1 MNSSRRVEEHERGRE
16 SETEVFAKRKER
28 WWRMGGACETTW
40 RVSQQFLS
48 SVHECEGGLP

>member
-28 WWRMGGACETTW
+28 WWRMGGACETT
-40 RVSQQFLS
+40 
-48 SVHECEGGLP
+48 